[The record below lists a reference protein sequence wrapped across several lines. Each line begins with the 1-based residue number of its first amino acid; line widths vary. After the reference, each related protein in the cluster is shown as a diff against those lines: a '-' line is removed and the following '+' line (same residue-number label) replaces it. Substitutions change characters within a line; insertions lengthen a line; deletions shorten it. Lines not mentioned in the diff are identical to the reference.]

1 MNNNKKIQ
9 IIAYNR
15 NWNIPTTSSV
25 ACDHRMGGEIV
36 AQYFN
41 EKNHN
46 NIGLI
51 YNEFNEESVH
61 LSKWPKVNK
70 KDIIDRISRNQ
81 DQLPHRDIEL
91 AVKTIIN
98 CMTQALSTGERIE
111 LRGFGS
117 FSLRYRKP
125 RIGRNPKSGM
135 AVNINE
141 RYVPHFK
148 PGKNLKNKVNKGT
161 D

>member
-1 MNNNKKIQ
+1 
-9 IIAYNR
+9 
-15 NWNIPTTSSV
+15 
-25 ACDHRMGGEIV
+25 
-36 AQYFN
+36 
-41 EKNHN
+41 
-46 NIGLI
+46 
-51 YNEFNEESVH
+51 
-61 LSKWPKVNK
+61 
-70 KDIIDRISRNQ
+70 
-81 DQLPHRDIEL
+81 
-91 AVKTIIN
+91 
-98 CMTQALSTGERIE
+98 MTQALSTGERIE

-135 AVNINE
+135 TVNINE

>member
-1 MNNNKKIQ
+1 M
-9 IIAYNR
+9 
-15 NWNIPTTSSV
+15 
-25 ACDHRMGGEIV
+25 
-36 AQYFN
+36 
-41 EKNHN
+41 
-46 NIGLI
+46 
-51 YNEFNEESVH
+51 
-61 LSKWPKVNK
+61 KVNK
-70 KDIIDRISRNQ
+70 KNLIDRISRNQ

-125 RIGRNPKSGM
+125 REGRNPKSGM
-135 AVNINE
+135 TVNINE

-148 PGKNLKNKVNKGT
+148 PGKNLKNKVNQGT

>member
-1 MNNNKKIQ
+1 MK
-9 IIAYNR
+9 A
-15 NWNIPTTSSV
+15 
-25 ACDHRMGGEIV
+25 
-36 AQYFN
+36 
-41 EKNHN
+41 
-46 NIGLI
+46 
-51 YNEFNEESVH
+51 
-61 LSKWPKVNK
+61 NK
-70 KDIIDRISRNQ
+70 KDLIDRISRNQ

-135 AVNINE
+135 TVNINE

-148 PGKNLKNKVNKGT
+148 PGKNLKNKVNTGT

>member
-1 MNNNKKIQ
+1 M
-9 IIAYNR
+9 
-15 NWNIPTTSSV
+15 
-25 ACDHRMGGEIV
+25 
-36 AQYFN
+36 
-41 EKNHN
+41 
-46 NIGLI
+46 
-51 YNEFNEESVH
+51 
-61 LSKWPKVNK
+61 KVNK
-70 KDIIDRISRNQ
+70 KDLIDRISRNQ

-148 PGKNLKNKVNKGT
+148 PGKNLKNKVNTGT

>member
-1 MNNNKKIQ
+1 M
-9 IIAYNR
+9 
-15 NWNIPTTSSV
+15 
-25 ACDHRMGGEIV
+25 
-36 AQYFN
+36 
-41 EKNHN
+41 
-46 NIGLI
+46 
-51 YNEFNEESVH
+51 
-61 LSKWPKVNK
+61 KVNK
-70 KDIIDRISRNQ
+70 KELVERISRNQ

-98 CMTQALSTGERIE
+98 CMKQALSNGERIE
-111 LRGFGS
+111 IRGFGS

-135 AVNINE
+135 TVNINE

-148 PGKNLKNKVNKGT
+148 AGKNLKKRVNKGT

>member
-1 MNNNKKIQ
+1 M
-9 IIAYNR
+9 
-15 NWNIPTTSSV
+15 
-25 ACDHRMGGEIV
+25 
-36 AQYFN
+36 
-41 EKNHN
+41 
-46 NIGLI
+46 
-51 YNEFNEESVH
+51 
-61 LSKWPKVNK
+61 KVNK
-70 KDIIDRISRNQ
+70 KELIEKISRNQ

-111 LRGFGS
+111 IRGFGS

-135 AVNINE
+135 TVKINE

-148 PGKNLKNKVNKGT
+148 PGKNLKKRVNKGT

>member
-1 MNNNKKIQ
+1 M
-9 IIAYNR
+9 
-15 NWNIPTTSSV
+15 
-25 ACDHRMGGEIV
+25 
-36 AQYFN
+36 
-41 EKNHN
+41 
-46 NIGLI
+46 
-51 YNEFNEESVH
+51 
-61 LSKWPKVNK
+61 KVNK

-111 LRGFGS
+111 IRGFGS

-125 RIGRNPKSGM
+125 RVGRNPKSGM
-135 AVNINE
+135 TVNINE

-148 PGKNLKNKVNKGT
+148 PGKNLKNKVNTGT